1 MKLSEKIFDVN
12 RNQKIR
18 CGYTNIKKLDFRSKK
33 SYKRLKKKTKVS
45 IEQNDTTIINIY
57 TLNDHQ
63 NI

>member
-33 SYKRLKKKTKVS
+33 SYKRLKKKNKS
-45 IEQNDTTIINIY
+45 FNRAK
-57 TLNDHQ
+57 
-63 NI
+63 